1 MYSFFSNRF
10 IIWLTAI
17 LFPAALLVIAY
28 IILQY
33 QHSDNMDSTIKH
45 IGEEFRLISEITH
58 DKLQKGNYQD
68 LDELFST
75 WGKNDHLL
83 VSIKLTSENGFV
95 LSQYNRSHT
104 AEHPY
109 NSTTELRY
117 SYDGLATLNV
127 IQDLSEL
134 YKQHDR
140 LAYQLLGGVVPIT
153 LAIWFLIYLIN
164 RMNHEIIHRQQT
176 EEELFKEKEYAEV
189 TLHSIGDAVI
199 TTDNHGIITFINP
212 IAEGLTGWTTQEAR
226 GNLLE
231 DVFNIVNESTMEPC
245 ENPVQDCLRQG
256 RSVGLTN
263 YTALIKRDGTRISI
277 DDSASPIRNRSGDI
291 IGVILVFH
299 DVTRD
304 REMTRQISW
313 QATHDSLTGLINRN
327 ELEIRLNE
335 VINDAKVESAS
346 NCFLYM
352 DLDQFKV
359 VNDTC
364 GHQAGDKLLEQLSYL
379 LQQNIRDSDILARL
393 GGDEFG
399 VLLTGCSIEKA
410 TSIAEMLRK
419 TVEEF
424 RFIWQEKTFEIGAS
438 IGVVSINPND
448 DSTATLLSAAD
459 IACYAAKDHGRNRV
473 HVYHPDDKELMQRHG
488 EMKWV
493 SQITKALKED
503 RFELFCQSIQKI
515 NNATQNEYHFEILVR
530 MLDEENKYIPP
541 GFFIPAAERYDLMPK
556 IDEWVLKNTFKIIQK
571 NKNSS
576 AFNKLHTVSI
586 NLSGNTFSSKDF
598 LGRIREMLKIYE
610 VPTSMICFEITET
623 AAIANLT
630 EAITFIQALK
640 NDGCRFSLDDFGSGL
655 SSFSYLK
662 NLPVDYLKIDGI
674 FVKNIVDDPIDLAMV
689 NAIHQIGTVLGI
701 KTVAEFVEN
710 KQILEHLRGIGVDYA
725 QGYGIHVPEPFESWL
740 KSIE

>member
-1 MYSFFSNRF
+1 
-10 IIWLTAI
+10 
-17 LFPAALLVIAY
+17 
-28 IILQY
+28 
-33 QHSDNMDSTIKH
+33 
-45 IGEEFRLISEITH
+45 
-58 DKLQKGNYQD
+58 
-68 LDELFST
+68 DELFST
-75 WGKNDHLL
+75 WGKNDRLL
-83 VSIKLTSENGFV
+83 VNIKLTSENGFV
-95 LSQYNRSHT
+95 LSQYSRSRT

-117 SYDGLATLNV
+117 SYDSLATLNV

-164 RMNHEIIHRQQT
+164 RMNHEIIQRQQT

-199 TTDNHGIITFINP
+199 TTDNRGVITFINP

-473 HVYHPDDKELMQRHG
+473 HVYQPDDKELMQRHG

-530 MLDEENKYIPP
+530 MLDEEDKYIPP

-556 IDEWVLKNTFKIIQK
+556 IDEWVLKNTFKIIQE

-630 EAITFIQALK
+630 EAITFI
-640 NDGCRFSLDDFGSGL
+640 
-655 SSFSYLK
+655 
-662 NLPVDYLKIDGI
+662 
-674 FVKNIVDDPIDLAMV
+674 
-689 NAIHQIGTVLGI
+689 
-701 KTVAEFVEN
+701 
-710 KQILEHLRGIGVDYA
+710 
-725 QGYGIHVPEPFESWL
+725 
-740 KSIE
+740 